1 MINRKVKFQN
11 KDLDKF
17 FYDIKLGEN
26 ILLIIQNKDIKYYD
40 KYLLYIDIISILGFD
55 DQLS

>member
-26 ILLIIQNKDIKYYD
+26 NLLII
-40 KYLLYIDIISILGFD
+40 
-55 DQLS
+55 